1 MKLPETVFCLLKTV
15 RGNNKKQTK
24 LVEGRWIGFRTGVRF
39 PSGPLEAEQTNRYP
53 SFILAVLKFSF
64 CMIFE
69 AKILEMFDVE
79 RLDITFSTIRD
90 WIQKKYGVIVSNSS
104 ISQVKEKCGI
114 DEFKLDM
121 KLECE
126 CENLTEKEQYVL
138 MALKHFKVIK

>member
-1 MKLPETVFCLLKTV
+1 MTVIGEGEGICFWTRV
-15 RGNNKKQTK
+15 RP
-24 LVEGRWIGFRTGVRF
+24 

-53 SFILAVLKFSF
+53 NFVLAVLKFTF

-79 RLDITFSTIRD
+79 RLDITFSTIRA
-90 WIQKKYGVIVSNSS
+90 WILKRYGVIVSNSS

-121 KLECE
+121 KIECE
-126 CENLTEKEQYVL
+126 GSRLTEKEQYVL

>member
-1 MKLPETVFCLLKTV
+1 MFIRIGLWTRV
-15 RGNNKKQTK
+15 R
-24 LVEGRWIGFRTGVRF
+24 L

-53 SFILAVLKFSF
+53 NFVLAVMKSSF

-69 AKILEMFDVE
+69 SKILEKFEVE

-90 WIQKKYGVIVSNSS
+90 WILKKFGVIVSNSS

-126 CENLTEKEQYVL
+126 CSRLTEKEQYVL
-138 MALKHFKVIK
+138 MALKHFKVVR

>member
-1 MKLPETVFCLLKTV
+1 MGFWTRV
-15 RGNNKKQTK
+15 R
-24 LVEGRWIGFRTGVRF
+24 L

>member
-1 MKLPETVFCLLKTV
+1 MAGPATDQARRRDRLSP
-15 RGNNKKQTK
+15 
-24 LVEGRWIGFRTGVRF
+24 
-39 PSGPLEAEQTNRYP
+39 PSPLEAEQTNRYP
-53 SFILAVLKFSF
+53 NFVLAVLKFTF

-79 RLDITFSTIRD
+79 RLDITFSTIRA
-90 WIQKKYGVIVSNSS
+90 WILKRYGVIVSNSS

>member
-1 MKLPETVFCLLKTV
+1 M
-15 RGNNKKQTK
+15 
-24 LVEGRWIGFRTGVRF
+24 GFRTWVRL
-39 PSGPLEAEQTNRYP
+39 PPGPLEAEQTNRYP
-53 SFILAVLKFSF
+53 NFVLAVLKFTF